1 MELRCDSYLNWNLQC
16 LQHQYER
23 MENFYGFGKIWKDA
37 FFKHFIYVCKYK
49 IGRKFKNIRKK
60 NKNWNSHF
68 NIEFSVIRYFPTIHL
83 WIDRIKY
90 KENKKNYSSHFFEGN
105 LDTWY
110 IQIECNICNRS
121 IRLFY
126 SYQFIHSQSDCM
138 SVDLLVIIMAFIWFI
153 FHLFVFIV
161 SERKKMLKFLQ

>member
-1 MELRCDSYLNWNLQC
+1 MIHIWIGIYSVYSINTREWKTFMDLEK
-16 LQHQYER
+16 YEKTFSSNILY
-23 MENFYGFGKIWKDA
+23 M
-37 FFKHFIYVCKYK
+37 YVNIESMQQIQEYK
-49 IGRKFKNIRKK
+49 KK
-60 NKNWNSHF
+60 NKKWNSHF

-110 IQIECNICNRS
+110 IEIECNICNRS

-138 SVDLLVIIMAFIWFI
+138 SVDLLVIIMAFTWFI